1 MSTYDVIENPLVTEK
16 GTILVEAHNQ
26 YLFRVHPKSTKRQIA
41 QAVEAMFNVKVT
53 GVRTMMMLGKYKRLR
68 AELGKKPNW
77 KKAVVTLKAG
87 DKIDL
92 AS

>member
-1 MSTYDVIENPLVTEK
+1 
-16 GTILVEAHNQ
+16 
-26 YLFRVHPKSTKRQIA
+26 LFRVHPKSTKRQIA